1 MVKQKGPALLFLP
14 ALHLHNFLNKY
25 FSNAMMEWAV
35 EQGRCDVKEATVAD
49 ELIETM
55 CDSKKW
61 NINNM
66 NASEWGINLH
76 PVNSKE
82 G

>member
-1 MVKQKGPALLFLP
+1 M
-14 ALHLHNFLNKY
+14 
-25 FSNAMMEWAV
+25 
-35 EQGRCDVKEATVAD
+35 QGRCDGKEAKIGD
-49 ELIETM
+49 ELIEVK

-76 PVNSKE
+76 PVSLKKGSCNVLESWLVITLYWDKGQE
-82 G
+82 DGCISIIHSW

>member
-1 MVKQKGPALLFLP
+1 MVKLKGPTLLFLP

-25 FSNAMMEWAV
+25 FSNVMMEWAA
-35 EQGRCDVKEATVAD
+35 EQGRCDVKEAKVAD

-66 NASEWGINLH
+66 NASEWGIKLH
-76 PVNSKE
+76 LVSFKE